1 VIPRRTL
8 QARLALLSAGL
19 FFVAG
24 AALLAI
30 PDLALLGLSST
41 YRAGSPA
48 PADAAPT
55 LTSSGIGIE
64 QLLAGS
70 AAALVILVPL
80 SLGLGWLVAGRLLGP
95 LRTITAAA
103 RDISTSNLHRRL
115 GLGDPDDELKELGW
129 TLDDLFARLEASFD
143 SQRRFVANA
152 SHELRTPLAGQR
164 TLIEVALA
172 DPHATAETLRAACE
186 EVLTLGGLQERLIDA
201 LLTLATG
208 ERGIERWEALDLAEV
223 TRSVL
228 AARSREA
235 DDRRIAV
242 ESALTPAPM
251 AGDPR
256 LVESLVANLVDN
268 GLRHNRPGGRVQVVT
283 AASAGRA
290 CLSVTNTGPVIAAGE
305 VERLFQ
311 PFQRGADRTARLAAG
326 HGLGLAI
333 VRAIAG
339 AHGAALTAR
348 AGAEGGLEVGVRF

>member
-1 VIPRRTL
+1 MPRRTL
-8 QARLALLSAGL
+8 QGRLALLSAGL

-24 AALLAI
+24 GALLAI
-30 PDLALLGLSST
+30 PDLALVGLSST
-41 YRAGSPA
+41 QRAGSPSSA
-48 PADAAPT
+48 GAGPT
-55 LTSSGIGIE
+55 LTSTGIGID

-70 AAALVILVPL
+70 AAALVILVPV

-103 RDISTSNLHRRL
+103 RDISTRNLHQRL

-129 TLDDLFARLEASFD
+129 TLDDLFARLEASFE

-164 TLIEVALA
+164 TLIQVALA
-172 DPHATAETLRAACE
+172 DPHPTVETLRAACE
-186 EVLTLGGLQERLIDA
+186 EVLTLSDLQERLIEA

-208 ERGIERWEALDLAEV
+208 ERGIERWEALDLAAV

-235 DDRRIAV
+235 EDRGIAV
-242 ESALTPAPM
+242 EAALTPAPM

-268 GLRHNRPGGRVQVVT
+268 GLRHNRPTGRLEVAT
-283 AASAGRA
+283 AMAAGRA
-290 CLSVTNTGPVIAAGE
+290 CLSVGNTGPVIAADE

-311 PFQRGADRTARLAAG
+311 PFQRGQDRTARRADG

-333 VRAIAG
+333 VQAIAW
-339 AHGAALTAR
+339 AHGAALTA
-348 AGAEGGLEVGVRF
+348 GARPDGGLEVGVRF